1 MGGGSFLGEFEQL
14 VLLAVGRLDDAYGM
28 TVRREIEART
38 GRSVSIGS
46 VYITIDRLLG
56 KEYLEERTAIPEPRR
71 GGKARRLFRLTAAG
85 IEALKTS
92 RQAQAQM
99 WKGLVLKPLR
109 GGR

>member
-46 VYITIDRLLG
+46 VYITIDRLLAKG
-56 KEYLEERTAIPEPRR
+56 YLDEGTALPEPRR
-71 GGKARRLFRLTAAG
+71 GGKARRVFRLTESGIAAL
-85 IEALKTS
+85 ETA
-92 RQAQAQM
+92 RQAQTQM
-99 WKGLVLKPLR
+99 WKGLILKPSR